1 MLDLIGGFILFGVA
15 LGIIAITAA
24 LVTMVLFEFVKWVR
38 SWKS

>member
-15 LGIIAITAA
+15 LGIIAIAAA